1 MRVGIDL
8 VQVADVTDSLA
19 RFGERYLRRIFTPRE
34 LADCGSLPAQA
45 ARLAARVAA
54 KEAAFKV
61 LRPGADEA
69 LGWTEVEVERQ
80 PGGWCS
86 LNLSGG
92 ARESAERQGLLDFQV
107 SLSHEGAYAT
117 AVVVASTGAV

>member
-1 MRVGIDL
+1 MGIDL
-8 VQVADVTDSLA
+8 VQVQDVTDSVA
-19 RFGERYLRRIFTPRE
+19 RFGERYLCRVFTARE
-34 LADCGSLPAQA
+34 RADCGADPSRAP
-45 ARLAARVAA
+45 RLAARFAA

-61 LRPGADEA
+61 LRPGPDDA

-80 PGGWCS
+80 PAGWCS
-86 LNLSGG
+86 LNLTG
-92 ARESAERQGLLDFQV
+92 AARASAERQGLLDFQV